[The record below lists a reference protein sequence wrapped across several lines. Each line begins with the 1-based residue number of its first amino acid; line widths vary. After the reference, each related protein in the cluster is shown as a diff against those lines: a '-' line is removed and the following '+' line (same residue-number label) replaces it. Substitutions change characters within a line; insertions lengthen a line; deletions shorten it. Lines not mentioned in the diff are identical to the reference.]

1 MSHEN
6 EKDPELFPDVVHDL
20 VDAIG
25 ADAARVEITRALCL
39 PAPGSHW
46 RYSDP
51 GSPADRFE
59 IAFVRHVGDFLL
71 FNGPAGEWHC
81 AREDWDRHLATAR
94 VRPLLLPDPVTS

>member
-1 MSHEN
+1 MSDQN
-6 EKDPELFPDVVHDL
+6 EKDPELFPDVDCGEASDV
-20 VDAIG
+20 
-25 ADAARVEITRALCL
+25 VEITRALSL

-94 VRPLLLPDPVTS
+94 IRPLLLPDPVTS